1 MLTSPTD
8 PARHRASGGFTLLE
22 ILVVLGVLA
31 LIASVVVA
39 RLDLVTP
46 TYRLRTAARE
56 LAETLAQAR
65 SESVARAQAVELH
78 YDLAAGKYW
87 LSLPAEAGVAGGPSQ
102 RAPASFRPRALPE
115 GVRFADCTFFR
126 GEATRSG
133 AVTVRFSFLGACEG
147 HLVHLADEAGNAFT
161 VEVLPLALQVNL
173 YNSRWE
179 LADATRQ

>member
-1 MLTSPTD
+1 MPTSPTE
-8 PARHRASGGFTLLE
+8 PAGPRASRGFTLLE
-22 ILVVLGVLA
+22 ILLVLGVLA

-46 TYRLRTAARE
+46 TYRLRAAARD
-56 LAETLAQAR
+56 LTETVAQAR
-65 SESVARAQAVELH
+65 SESIARAQAVELH

-87 LSLPAEAGVAGGPSQ
+87 LSLPAEAGADGPSQ
-102 RAPASFRPRALPE
+102 QAPSSFRPRALPE

-133 AVTVRFSFLGACEG
+133 AVTVLFSFLGACEG

-179 LADATRQ
+179 LADATGQ